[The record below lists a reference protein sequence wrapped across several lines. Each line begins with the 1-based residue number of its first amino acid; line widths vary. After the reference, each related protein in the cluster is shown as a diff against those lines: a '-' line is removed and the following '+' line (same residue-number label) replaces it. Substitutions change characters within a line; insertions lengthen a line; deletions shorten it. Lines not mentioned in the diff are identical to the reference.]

1 MTQLSWDSY
10 VDMFPVICRV
20 GQVDKDARDEGPMV
34 DLMTSPGTV
43 YIETT
48 APEGLLSY
56 LEADGHHRLVRH
68 QPHTYNIDPNTGS
81 LVTEDGGVLYLLDP
95 NSDRLTP
102 KGYHYK
108 ATITWAGI
116 TRSVLFNNTPNHTD
130 GSVDLAKLYVIG
142 ATPTGDQTTLIQL
155 VSALDA
161 RIDAMDSTDH
171 NTLSNRDA
179 EDQHPIGAITG
190 LRDELGNKV
199 DKGALPDISHKTLT
213 DKDALDQHP
222 IVSIIGLQQALDEK
236 ADLNGIPQQK
246 HTDLLD
252 RDAINQHPIA
262 AITGLQ
268 TALNSKANSGEVG
281 VTVHD
286 DLTGRD
292 AADQHPIAAI
302 TGLSAALNDKA
313 DNADVGVKVHTDLS
327 GRDAVDQHPIAAITG
342 LQNALDGKLA
352 SVPDASPTAKGVV
365 RLTNH
370 LSGTADAPTVRSAT
384 TAVTGVVE
392 LATNTEVA
400 SGIDTA
406 RVVTPA
412 GLKSVLATYVSSP
425 TVTTIWTGTLAEY
438 NAIGTKVATTLYFIK
453 E

>member
-1 MTQLSWDSY
+1 MTQLPWDSY

-116 TRSVLFNNTPNHTD
+116 TRSVLFDNTPNHTD

-213 DKDALDQHP
+213 DKDAIDQHP

-268 TALNSKANSGEVG
+268 
-281 VTVHD
+281 
-286 DLTGRD
+286 
-292 AADQHPIAAI
+292 
-302 TGLSAALNDKA
+302 
-313 DNADVGVKVHTDLS
+313 
-327 GRDAVDQHPIAAITG
+327 
-342 LQNALDGKLA
+342 NALDGKLS
-352 SVPDASPTAKGVV
+352 SVSDASPTAKGVV

-384 TAVTGVVE
+384 SAVTGVVE
-392 LATNTEVA
+392 LATNIEVA
-400 SGIDTA
+400 TGTDTS